1 MDFRSFHR
9 MRRGYAD
16 LPLHGGKAPKWLFSR
31 MVKLAR
37 EITLSIVINFG
48 RDEFIKRISDPV
60 WFQSFG
66 CVLGFDWH
74 SSGITTTV
82 TGALKEGLKDVERE
96 IGIFFAGGKGRR
108 GIRTPKDIEAWGEK
122 GFINFTTANELKK
135 ISRLVAKVDSHGL
148 QDGFSIYH
156 HFFIYTKDTKWA
168 VIEQGMKKEGKF
180 ARRYHWL
187 SDEIKSFVSDPHKGV
202 VSERKEKPLNLID
215 SSIEATRKDIVKISK
230 EISLKELDRIKDI
243 KKIKFPY
250 HHPIFFEDYDE
261 KRLKNIVA
269 KLKDLSLNNFEELL
283 LVEGVG
289 SKTLRA
295 LALLS
300 HLIFGSDLSF
310 KDPVSFSFA
319 HGGKDGYPYPVDRRT
334 YDESIEILRAAV
346 EKAKLGY
353 TEKMKALK
361 KLSYL

>member
-1 MDFRSFHR
+1 

-48 RDEFIKRISDPV
+48 REEFIKRISDPF

-74 SSGITTTV
+74 SSGLTTTV
-82 TGALKEGLKDVERE
+82 TGALKEGLKDIEND
-96 IGIFFAGGKGRR
+96 IGIFFAGGKGKR
-108 GIRTPKDIEAWGEK
+108 GLKTPEDIEIWGEK
-122 GFINFTTANELKK
+122 GFVNFDTVNKLKR

-156 HFFIYTKDTKWA
+156 HFFIYTKNGKWA
-168 VIEQGMKKEGKF
+168 VIEQGMKKEERF

-187 SDEIKSFVSDPHKGV
+187 SEEIESFVSDPHRAI
-202 VSERKEKPLNLID
+202 VSKEKVKPLNLVD
-215 SSIEATRKDIVKISK
+215 SRIEKTRRSIVELSN
-230 EISLKELDRIKDI
+230 EISLKELRRIKDI
-243 KKIKFPY
+243 RRLNMPE
-250 HHPIFFEDYDE
+250 HHPIFYEDYNE
-261 KRLKNIVA
+261 KRLGNIVA
-269 KLKDLSLNNFEELL
+269 KIKELSPKKFEELL
-283 LVEGVG
+283 LVRGVG
-289 SKTLRA
+289 EKTLRA

-300 HLIFGSDLSF
+300 HLIFGSELSF

-319 HGGKDGYPYPVDRRT
+319 HGGKDGYPYPVDRRI
-334 YDESIEILRAAV
+334 YDESIEILRSAV
-346 EKAKLGY
+346 ERARLGY
-353 TEKMKALK
+353 TDKMKALK
-361 KLSYL
+361 KLSAF